1 MAYQPSA
8 KHQEMMDRGREA
20 AMLEQLGMV
29 RLPDGRVMPRE
40 QLEAM
45 RAQARAEAA
54 EAKEKLGEMGQDA
67 PLVRP
72 AGLGG
77 VQRLDIPRRPAVR
90 PGDAMPIMP
99 PRPGDPYSKEATMT
113 DELTGLPVKPRKPRK
128 TATDRAMEALA
139 LLLSMNEPPA
149 SPR

>member
-29 RLPDGRVMPRE
+29 KLPDGRVMPRE
-40 QLEAM
+40 QLDAM
-45 RAQARAEAA
+45 RAQARADAA
-54 EAKEKLGEMGQDA
+54 EAKEKLGRMGQDA
-67 PLVRP
+67 PLGRQPGPDGVRT
-72 AGLGG
+72 
-77 VQRLDIPRRPAVR
+77 LDIPRRPAVR

-99 PRPGDPYSKEATMT
+99 PRSGDPYLKEEPMI

-149 SPR
+149 GPR